1 VGCISQFHTFYTI
14 TLWTGACVAQRPS
27 AVFSRFLPVA
37 GILHD
42 IRPHLTAHPPVC
54 ANKLLINEESGYGL
68 LPGFRGAGTR
78 FRVVGALG
86 PELSTSDRPAFSV
99 RACLSVGSS

>member
-1 VGCISQFHTFYTI
+1 VGCISQVHTFYTI
-14 TLWTGACVAQRPS
+14 NLQTRAYVARRPS
-27 AVFSRFLPVA
+27 VVFTRFLPVA

-42 IRPHLTAHPPVC
+42 IRPHLTAHAPVC
-54 ANKLLINEESGYGL
+54 ASKLLINEESGYEL

-86 PELSTSDRPAFSV
+86 PEPSTSGRPAFSV
-99 RACLSVGSS
+99 RACLPVGSS